1 MRLKI
6 IAAVAFIAV
15 GVGAVGFVLFAS
27 GPGSGENG
35 QFLTAQATR
44 TTVVQQSVANGN
56 LAAATT
62 YGLAFGSDPT
72 VVSSSTSSSSA
83 ASGSGSWVVDS
94 VAVEV
99 GDLVTEGQTL
109 ARADASAAQTALE
122 LAKANLAIA
131 KANLAVDTA
140 GPTAAERSAAYDSIR
155 AAQQQLSAARRSQS
169 QTASQSALQLPQAQE
184 DLKLAQDKLAADQA
198 AGPSST
204 TIEADQSAIRSA
216 QQQIDSL
223 SLQIQ
228 GSDATASDTQQQ
240 NSLKLSQ
247 ANLSLQAAQA
257 KLLADLLADPLLP
270 AGTISADQAAVTAA
284 QSQVDTIILQIQAA
298 NTQATQTSKQNALKL
313 QQAQEALKLAQDKL
327 AADQAAGPSSTTIA
341 ADQSA
346 IRAAQRQVDNLTLS
360 AKNSAAN
367 ATAQIASASQSLT
380 ATKNAYAL
388 KVAGATA
395 AQIEADRASVA
406 NAQESVRQ
414 AQSTL
419 DGATLTSPAD
429 GLVVAVNVVS
439 GTIAPSGS
447 AITLESGPM
456 VVTAAFAESDIP
468 SIEVGQTASVTV
480 TALKKAV
487 AGKVTRIN
495 PVAAGT
501 GSSSVVTYQVQV
513 TLDTAD
519 PGMRVGM
526 SASVAVTTAQAA
538 NVIAV
543 PSIALSGSDGSY
555 AVQVVDANG
564 QAQLV
569 SVQVGL
575 VTSSMAEIQSG
586 LEVGETVV
594 IGSSTQRTG
603 GTTTTG
609 GGFGFPV
616 GGGGRTQP

>member
-1 MRLKI
+1 M
-6 IAAVAFIAV
+6 
-15 GVGAVGFVLFAS
+15 
-27 GPGSGENG
+27 
-35 QFLTAQATR
+35 
-44 TTVVQQSVANGN
+44 
-56 LAAATT
+56 
-62 YGLAFGSDPT
+62 
-72 VVSSSTSSSSA
+72 
-83 ASGSGSWVVDS
+83 
-94 VAVEV
+94 
-99 GDLVTEGQTL
+99 
-109 ARADASAAQTALE
+109 
-122 LAKANLAIA
+122 
-131 KANLAVDTA
+131 
-140 GPTAAERSAAYDSIR
+140 
-155 AAQQQLSAARRSQS
+155 
-169 QTASQSALQLPQAQE
+169 
-184 DLKLAQDKLAADQA
+184 AADQA

-216 QQQIDSL
+216 QQQVDNL
-223 SLQIQ
+223 TLQIQ

-247 ANLSLQAAQA
+247 ATASLQAAQA
-257 KLLADLLADPLLP
+257 KLSADLLADPALP
-270 AGTISADQAAVTAA
+270 AETISADHAAVAAA
-284 QSQVDTIILQIQAA
+284 QFQVDTTNLQIQAA
-298 NTQATQTSKQNALKL
+298 NTQATLTSRQNALKL

-327 AADQAAGPSSTTIA
+327 TADQVAGPSSTTIA

-346 IRAAQRQVDNLTLS
+346 IRAAQRQVDSLTLS
-360 AKNSAAN
+360 AKNNAAN

-468 SIEVGQTASVTV
+468 SIEVGQAASVTV
-480 TALKKAV
+480 TALKKDV